1 MTTDQEAEN
10 VAASVLHLLT
20 QRGKDAENWQRQA
33 EDWKRIAEQR
43 RTELADL
50 LTDARAVIAERDE
63 LSARLGHLEAIK
75 RELIMQ
81 MAEQE
86 RQIAELAQAI
96 AADEM

>member
-10 VAASVLHLLT
+10 VAASVRRLLT

-43 RTELADL
+43 RAELADL
-50 LTDARAVIAERDE
+50 LTDTRAIIAERDE
-63 LSARLGHLEAIK
+63 LRARLGHLEAIK

-86 RQIAELAQAI
+86 RQIAELAQAL
-96 AADEM
+96 ASDEM